1 MGGAKYE
8 RVNQDI
14 KDGLQ
19 YMFFGGDKF
28 ANASIKLKMFIGA
41 LKEGRDLFLREF
53 LLPEVTKIVD
63 SMGFKNMPEF
73 RFEDVDLQ
81 DEALMNKVYIQ
92 MAQMGL
98 LDPDELNK
106 AIETGILPTKEESL
120 ENQKEYIKNRKN
132 GLYTP
137 LLGGNDMS
145 QQDSSK
151 KSGSDQFNGQQG
163 GRVS

>member
-1 MGGAKYE
+1 
-8 RVNQDI
+8 
-14 KDGLQ
+14 
-19 YMFFGGDKF
+19 
-28 ANASIKLKMFIGA
+28 
-41 LKEGRDLFLREF
+41 
-53 LLPEVTKIVD
+53 
-63 SMGFKNMPEF
+63 
-73 RFEDVDLQ
+73 
-81 DEALMNKVYIQ
+81 

-151 KSGSDQFNGQQG
+151 KSGSDQFNGQTGWASKRDGNSDIKQKSFANWNKSIRIRYRGQKFSVSKIVDLKLPIFLKRSFQG
-163 GRVS
+163 RQEKVED